1 MEPGVQICCWIIFK
15 GHVGRRIIVLV
26 NSSVCVGVMGGRSRA
41 GRLFDTHTTHLP
53 HTMQSSKRIG
63 ANTKTRK
70 MFMVGLKLIVACAA
84 LLTKSKQSSPDVA

>member
-1 MEPGVQICCWIIFK
+1 MLAGVLLVVKAFIVYHSVGELLSVCW
-15 GHVGRRIIVLV
+15 
-26 NSSVCVGVMGGRSRA
+26 CVGV
-41 GRLFDTHTTHLP
+41 LFDTHTTHLP

-63 ANTKTRK
+63 ANTKTRN